1 MPPQRETFL
10 RTYPLR
16 LDPACSQSGPTLSAV
31 GPLFFCRTLGQP
43 YCFGSGVPACSSCTS
58 VNSGVCHRVEPFGVR
73 KVFLLNHVYDCR
85 EVLILQFSLGNDYVS
100 LTANLLADV
109 VPLFADHRTD

>member
-16 LDPACSQSGPTLSAV
+16 PDPACSRSGPTLSAV
-31 GPLFFCRTLGQP
+31 GPLFFCRTLSQP

-58 VNSGVCHRVEPFGVR
+58 VNRGVCCRVESFGVH
-73 KVFLLNHVYDCR
+73 KVFLLDHMYDSR
-85 EVLILQFSLGNDYVS
+85 EVDRTHFLLADDHVAFA
-100 LTANLLADV
+100 ANLLADV
-109 VPLFADHRTD
+109 I

>member
-10 RTYPLR
+10 RTCPLR
-16 LDPACSQSGPTLSAV
+16 LDPSCSQSGPTLSAV

-58 VNSGVCHRVEPFGVR
+58 VNRSVCHRVEPFGVR
-73 KVFLLNHVYDCR
+73 KVFLLDHVYDCR
-85 EVLILQFSLGNDYVS
+85 EVDRIHFLLADDHVAIA
-100 LTANLLADV
+100 ANLLADV
-109 VPLFADHRTD
+109 IPFCADSRT